1 MNNTVTAAEIKR
13 RGMAAIEEKLRDGP
27 VRIFKHNRPAAVIL
41 SEDEYQRLLGKQP
54 QTRGMS
60 ALSWLMSQPAVGTR
74 DKTDI
79 DESLAEER
87 AW

>member
-1 MNNTVTAAEIKR
+1 MNNIVTAAEIKR
-13 RGMAAIEEKLRDGP
+13 RGMAAIEEGLRHGP

-54 QTRGMS
+54 RAQGMS
-60 ALSWLMSQPAVGTR
+60 ALSWLLSQPVAGTR

-79 DESLAEER
+79 DKSLAEER